1 MSPIEWGG
9 ALFGVLAVWLTVRQ
23 SVWCWPTGLVN
34 VALYAFVFYEAKLY
48 ADVGLQVVY
57 FVLCAVGWWRWR
69 HPGPQRVELPVTR
82 IAGREALRLLALG
95 VLGVAAMGTYLA
107 RRTDAALPYW
117 DSTTVVMSLIAQWLV
132 TRKVLENW
140 HLWIAA
146 DVLMVGIYFYKH
158 LYVTTGLYVI
168 FTFLALQ
175 GLREWTRS
183 MATPAPSS

>member
-1 MSPIEWGG
+1 MSATEIGG
-9 ALFGVLAVWLTVRQ
+9 AVFGLFAVWLTVKQ
-23 SVWCWPTGLVN
+23 NVWCWPTGLVN
-34 VALYAFVFYEAKLY
+34 VGLYAFVFFEAKLY

-57 FVLCAVGWWRWR
+57 FVLCALGWWRWL
-69 HPGPQRVELPVTR
+69 HPGAERAWLPVSR
-82 IAGREALRLLALG
+82 IAPREALGLLGLG
-95 VLGVAAMGTYLA
+95 VLGVLGMGSFLA
-107 RRTDAALPYW
+107 TRTDAALPFW

-168 FTFLALQ
+168 FTALAVQ
-175 GLREWTRS
+175 GLREWRRS
-183 MATPAPSS
+183 MPTAA

>member
-9 ALFGVLAVWLTVRQ
+9 AVFGLLAVWLTVRQ

-34 VALYAFVFYEAKLY
+34 VALYAFVFFEAKLY

-57 FVLCAVGWWRWR
+57 FVLCAVGWWRWLR
-69 HPGPQRVELPVTR
+69 PGPDRSELPVTR
-82 IAGREALRLLALG
+82 LTRREAVLLLG
-95 VLGVAAMGTYLA
+95 IGSVGVAAMSHFLA
-107 RRTDAALPYW
+107 TRTDAALPYW

-146 DVLMVGIYFYKH
+146 DVLMVGIYFYKQ

-168 FTFLALQ
+168 FTVLAVQ
-175 GLREWTRS
+175 GLRAWKRS
-183 MATPAPSS
+183 LAAA